1 VYDALNKMCS
11 AAGDP
16 LLVKEGLRELEELLQ
31 ENATDGEWR
40 DVHRDKF
47 LMELARAVS
56 PSQVRESADFR
67 RNVTFMGNQSHSL
80 LYIIALITPW
90 SFPPRCT
97 SHPQI

>member
-16 LLVKEGLRELEELLQ
+16 LLVKEGLRELEKLLQ
-31 ENATDGEWR
+31 GNSTDGEWR

-56 PSQVRESADFR
+56 PSQVRKSAGKSIR
-67 RNVTFMGNQSHSL
+67 QPA
-80 LYIIALITPW
+80 LYYCLDQPLKFSSQVHKSSANLIR
-90 SFPPRCT
+90 PRV
-97 SHPQI
+97 S